1 MAKINVLP
9 GEVSELIAAG
19 EVIERP
25 ASIAKELVENSI
37 DAGAST
43 ITVEIQGGGVQY
55 LRITDNGWG
64 MEPEDAPTA
73 FLRHATSKVRTAE
86 DLDSIH
92 TLGFRGEALASIA
105 AIAHVELLT
114 RTPEAEIG
122 TLVKVSASQV
132 ESVEEAGCPVG
143 TTVVVRDV
151 FYNVPARL
159 KFLKK
164 DTAEA
169 NAVESILEKIAFSHP
184 EISLKFLRENR
195 TVFHTPGDGR
205 LLSAVYTLFG
215 REFSQSLLP
224 VEYELGGVRVTGY
237 TGKPVYTRA
246 NRSMQHF
253 FVNGRY
259 TKTRTGGAALEEAYR
274 SSMMVGKFP
283 VCVLQ
288 IELPCPLV
296 DVNVHPSK
304 IEVRFVSEKS
314 VFDAVYFAIKTA
326 LARNNEIAPQA
337 AAPKRQPENLLSQFT
352 EQQGE
357 QQTFP
362 AAQPQGGC
370 SPEPGSILQPAPA
383 LKPISDSAEGEGK
396 GRPEEKAAAP
406 LRLLS
411 QEEQRRFREPMVVAD
426 GGADYQAVWQERSV
440 LERNAPSSLLS
451 KADSSEEAHSGE
463 VFAEG
468 GPLPG
473 TSPLPER
480 PLPERQCRIRVVGEI
495 FSTYILTQVDDTFA
509 LIDKHAAHERILYN
523 RLKASQEGLEK
534 QYLLSAMPVTLSRTE
549 HGLVLERQET
559 LERLGFMT
567 EDFGGSTVLLRSIPA
582 VVAGV
587 GPKEI
592 FLEILA
598 AMAEMKRQ
606 ELPEVV
612 EEILHRIAC
621 HSAVRGGDIN
631 AAQELQRLAELVC
644 NDPEVRYCPHGRPVI
659 IQYTRTELERMFG
672 RIM

>member
-1 MAKINVLP
+1 MAKISVLP

-37 DAGAST
+37 DAGATT

-55 LRITDNGWG
+55 LRITDNGCG

-73 FLRHATSKVRTAE
+73 FLRHATSKVQTAE

-105 AIAHVELLT
+105 AVAHVEMLT
-114 RTPEAEIG
+114 RTAEAEIG
-122 TLVKVSASQV
+122 TLVKVSASHV

-143 TTVVVRDV
+143 TTIVVRDV

-169 NAVESILEKIAFSHP
+169 NALESILEKAALSHP
-184 EISLKFLRENR
+184 EISFKFLRENR
-195 TVFHTPGDGR
+195 QVFHTPGDGR
-205 LLSAVYTLFG
+205 LLSAIYTLFG
-215 REFSQSLLP
+215 REFSQGLLP

-237 TGKPVYTRA
+237 TGKPVYARA

-288 IELPCPLV
+288 VELPCPLV
-296 DVNVHPSK
+296 DVNVHPAK

-314 VFDAVYFAIKTA
+314 VFDAIYFAVKTA
-326 LARNNEIAPQA
+326 LARNNEISPQA
-337 AAPKRQPENLLSQFT
+337 EAPKRQPENLLSQFA

-362 AAQPQGGC
+362 AAQSQGGC
-370 SPEPGSILQPAPA
+370 SPEPASSLPPVSA
-383 LKPISDSAEGEGK
+383 SAEGEGN
-396 GRPEEKAAAP
+396 GRPEEKATAP

-411 QEEQRRFREPMVVAD
+411 QEERRRFREPMVVAD

-440 LERNAPSSLLS
+440 PERNAPAPLPP
-451 KADSSEEAHSGE
+451 KADSPEEARPGE
-463 VFAEG
+463 AFLEEA
-468 GPLPG
+468 PSAG
-473 TSPLPER
+473 TSPLPEN
-480 PLPERQCRIRVVGEI
+480 PLPKGQCRIRVVGEI
-495 FSTYILTQVDDTFA
+495 FFTYILAQVDDTFA

-549 HGLVLERQET
+549 PGMALERQET

-567 EDFGGSTVLLRSIPA
+567 EDFGGSTVLLRSVPA
-582 VVAGV
+582 VVAGT

-592 FLEILA
+592 FLEVLA

-621 HSAVRGGDIN
+621 HSAVRGGDVN

-644 NDPEVRYCPHGRPVI
+644 DDPEVRYCPHGRPVI